1 MKVAFF
7 QPFLNVRG
15 STVALYDYAYYN
27 EKLLNNESLV
37 IYDKN
42 DPRNDDTA
50 IKRFEKNLNCIS
62 LNSINDLNNTLVKNQ
77 YDAVYITKRGYR
89 NDPPIDGLVSGVC
102 KTLIQALGLVPESE
116 AHGDVFAYCSYF
128 SSNHC
133 SNGRLPVVPYMID
146 LPDINDNLRN
156 ELNIPDEAIV
166 FGRNG
171 GFDTFCNGGLN
182 FPLEVIKTVLDQKE
196 DIYFVFQNT
205 PELYT
210 HPRILHIH
218 STSDMEYKTKFIN
231 TCDAMIHFRHEGE
244 TYGMSCGEFSTRN
257 KPVITWYGSPER
269 NHIEILGDKGIYFMS
284 PQDLYNIF
292 MNFKPSP
299 SKDWNCYREY
309 SPEKVMKIFKEVYL
323 D

>member
-1 MKVAFF
+1 MRVAFF
-7 QPFLNVRG
+7 QPHICLRG

-37 IYDKN
+37 VYDKN
-42 DPRNDDTA
+42 DSRNDNTA
-50 IKRFEKNLNCIS
+50 IKKFGKHLNCIS
-62 LNSINDLNNTLVKNQ
+62 LNSINDLDDTLIRNQ
-77 YDAVYITKRGYR
+77 CDAVYIPKRGYR
-89 NDPPIDGLVSGVC
+89 NDGMVGYTC
-102 KTLIQALGLVPESE
+102 KTLIQALGLAPEVE
-116 AHGDVFAYCSYF
+116 AHGDVYAYCSYF
-128 SSNHC
+128 SSNQC

-146 LPDINDNLRN
+146 LPDVNDNLRK

-171 GFDTFCNGGLN
+171 GMDTFCNGGLN

-205 PELYT
+205 PVFYT

-244 TYGMSCGEFSTRN
+244 TYGMSCGEFSVRN

-269 NHIEILGDKGIYFMS
+269 NHIETLGDKGIYFMN

-292 MNFKPSP
+292 MNFKPNP